1 MKSHYPEADGNAPE
15 QPNKI
20 SEAQAEYGV
29 SRNLASKNSNL
40 MTQAGVIPPPPLLK
54 PKKIP
59 ATSPRFIAGLEAP
72 EEVWA
77 FANQNDLFLHLETA
91 IRLVHECFPSVKTIK
106 LNYEIDWES
115 ENESWIAI
123 NIEAPGEVA
132 KILQQYLLFNQRIIQ
147 QIPPSKSNMVLLGIG
162 GLGNESK
169 N

>member
-1 MKSHYPEADGNAPE
+1 
-15 QPNKI
+15 
-20 SEAQAEYGV
+20 
-29 SRNLASKNSNL
+29 
-40 MTQAGVIPPPPLLK
+40 
-54 PKKIP
+54 
-59 ATSPRFIAGLEAP
+59 
-72 EEVWA
+72 
-77 FANQNDLFLHLETA
+77 
-91 IRLVHECFPSVKTIK
+91 